1 MNTENI
7 RALIDKYNEIINSA
21 PLTFVLDDKVTKAI
35 IEREELRAKCK
46 HKFENGVCIY
56 CDMEEE

>member
-1 MNTENI
+1 MNMETI
-7 RALIDKYNEIINSA
+7 RALIDKNNEIIKSA
-21 PLTFVLDDKVTKAI
+21 PFTFVLDDKVTKAM
-35 IEREELRAKCK
+35 IENEELRAKCD